1 VKYLFDNWRQL
12 SGKIKAGD
20 RILLLTDY
28 DGTLTPIASRPSGA
42 ILNNSVRRLLQSISK
57 KRHFRVG
64 ILSGRSLS
72 QIKGLVGL
80 KGIIYAGN
88 HGCEIEDG
96 VKILLHPGTARMKPA
111 LKEIFRALKKRFAGN
126 KQIIIENKKLSIAF
140 HYRLL
145 RSGEKIRQVKKSFAE
160 ITAPYLEKKKIEI
173 MQGKKVLEVRPRA
186 MINKGQA
193 LRWIVSRRGG
203 TRPLVIYLGDDR
215 TDEYAFSALGRR
227 DISIRVG
234 KKKKSNAGYFLRN
247 VGEVKKFLKMLGS
260 LNFS

>member
-1 VKYLFDNWRQL
+1 MKYLFDNWRQL
-12 SGKIKAGD
+12 SGKIKAGE

-42 ILNNSVRRLLQSISK
+42 ILNDSVRRLLQSISK
-57 KRHFRVG
+57 KKHFRVG
-64 ILSGRSLS
+64 VLSGRSLS

-88 HGCEIEDG
+88 HGCEIADG
-96 VKILLHPGTARMKPA
+96 VKTLLHPGTAKMKPA
-111 LKEIFRALKKRFAGN
+111 LKEILRALEKRFAGN
-126 KQIIIENKKLSIAF
+126 KQVIVENKKLSIAF

-145 RSGEKIRQVKKSFAE
+145 KSREKIRQAKKSFAQ

-193 LRWIVSRRGG
+193 LRWIAGRCCGR
-203 TRPLVIYLGDDR
+203 RPLVIYLGDDT
-215 TDEYAFSALGRR
+215 TDEYAFSALGKR

-234 KKKKSNAGYFLRN
+234 KKRKSNAGYFLKN
-247 VGEVKKFLKMLGS
+247 VGEVKKFLKMLDS
-260 LNFS
+260 LNVS